1 MFNLFPKIEY
11 SINEFDT
18 LKVVDI
24 NVSAKIKKS
33 INSYRS
39 LGLRAYV
46 VKNGEL
52 PEIVSNRVYGSP
64 RYSYIIIS
72 INNIHS
78 IYDDWPRSDAIFK
91 DFLIEKYGSISTAKT
106 TTHSWYTGNDNTVSE
121 EFWGTLTDANKYY
134 KTIFEF
140 ETDLNDAKA
149 NINLIDF
156 RYVIDFESRLQELL
170 VSN

>member
-24 NVSAKIKKS
+24 NVSA
-33 INSYRS
+33 YRS

-52 PEIVSNRVYGSP
+52 PEIVSNKVYGSP

>member
-52 PEIVSNRVYGSP
+52 PEIVSNKVYGSP
-64 RYSYIIIS
+64 DFWWKIMEA
-72 INNIHS
+72 NNIKD
-78 IYDDWPRSDAIFK
+78 IFDFKTGINIRLPDAI
-91 DFLIEKYGSISTAKT
+91 LG
-106 TTHSWYTGNDNTVSE
+106 
-121 EFWGTLTDANKYY
+121 
-134 KTIFEF
+134 
-140 ETDLNDAKA
+140 
-149 NINLIDF
+149 
-156 RYVIDFESRLQELL
+156 
-170 VSN
+170 